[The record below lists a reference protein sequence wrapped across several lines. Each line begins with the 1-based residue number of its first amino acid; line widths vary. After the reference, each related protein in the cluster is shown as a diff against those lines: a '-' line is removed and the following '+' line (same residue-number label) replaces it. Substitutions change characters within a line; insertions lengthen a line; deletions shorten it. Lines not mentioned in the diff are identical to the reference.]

1 MIILV
6 KVLQDIWILTENGI
20 VLFHRVFNEKVDEQ
34 LFGGLMAAL
43 NSFAEELVK
52 TGLSNF
58 ELQNKR
64 YTIIKRNNLLFIA
77 NSSKNV
83 KEKKVTEELDIV
95 ANKFF
100 ELFSLDMLKNWDND
114 VNTFLVFENEIKNSL
129 EETIKKFQDAFW

>member
-1 MIILV
+1 MLLLV

-20 VLFHRVFNEKVDEQ
+20 VLFHRVFNEKVDDQ

-64 YTIIKRNNLLFIA
+64 YTIIKKNNILFIA

-83 KEKKVTEELDIV
+83 KEKKVAEELNTII
-95 ANKFF
+95 ARFF
-100 ELFSLDMLKNWDND
+100 ELYPLEILKNWDHD
-114 VNTFLVFENEIKNSL
+114 VSIFSDFEKEIKSSL
-129 EETIKKFQDAFW
+129 EETVKKLQDAFW

>member
-100 ELFSLDMLKNWDND
+100 KLFSLDMLKNWDND

>member
-64 YTIIKRNNLLFIA
+64 YTIIKRNKLLFIA

-114 VNTFLVFENEIKNSL
+114 VNIFLVFENEIKNSL

>member
-1 MIILV
+1 M
-6 KVLQDIWILTENGI
+6 KVLQDIWIQTENGI

-58 ELQNKR
+58 ELLNKR
-64 YTIIKRNNLLFIA
+64 YTIIKSNNLLFIA

-83 KEKKVTEELDIV
+83 KEKRVSEELNFVVD
-95 ANKFF
+95 KFF
-100 ELFSLDMLKNWDND
+100 KLYPPETLYNWDND
-114 VNTFLVFENEIKNSL
+114 ISIFSDFENEIKNSL

>member
-1 MIILV
+1 M
-6 KVLQDIWILTENGI
+6 KVLQDIWIQTENGI

-58 ELQNKR
+58 ELLNKR

-83 KEKKVTEELDIV
+83 KEKRVLEELNFVVD
-95 ANKFF
+95 KFF
-100 ELFSLDMLKNWDND
+100 KLYPPETLYNWDND
-114 VNTFLVFENEIKNSL
+114 INIFSDFENEIKNSL

>member
-1 MIILV
+1 VIILV

-100 ELFSLDMLKNWDND
+100 KLFSLDMLKNWDND

>member
-1 MIILV
+1 MV

-20 VLFHRVFNEKVDEQ
+20 VLFHRVFNEKVDDQ

-64 YTIIKRNNLLFIA
+64 YTIIKKNNILFIA

-83 KEKKVTEELDIV
+83 KEKKVAEELNTII
-95 ANKFF
+95 ARFF
-100 ELFSLDMLKNWDND
+100 ELYPLEILKNWDHD
-114 VNTFLVFENEIKNSL
+114 VSIFSDFEKEIKSSL
-129 EETIKKFQDAFW
+129 EETVKKLQDAFW